1 MSENID
7 MGQQFFDTLLEPLR
21 ALGINLTDAGATVK
35 VHAAESMAKLAT
47 LAGQAGYEMAVEAE
61 RDSVLAK
68 SGIELA
74 KAADGADAKALGLV
88 EGALRMGAGF
98 LTGGATA

>member
-1 MSENID
+1 MDDNID
-7 MGQQFFDTLLEPLR
+7 MGQQFFDTLLEPLK
-21 ALGINLTDAGATVK
+21 ALGIDLGDHGASIKTF
-35 VHAAESMAKLAT
+35 AAESMAKLAT

-68 SGIELA
+68 AGIQLA

-98 LTGGATA
+98 LTGGAS